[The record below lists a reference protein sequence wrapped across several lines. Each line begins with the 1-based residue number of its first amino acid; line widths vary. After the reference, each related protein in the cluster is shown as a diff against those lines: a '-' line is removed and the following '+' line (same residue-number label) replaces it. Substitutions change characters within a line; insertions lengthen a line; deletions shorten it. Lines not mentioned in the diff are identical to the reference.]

1 MAATTTAPP
10 PPYPVHVDAVDRP
23 AVSRWLWLVKWL
35 LAIPHFIV
43 LAFLWVAFAVLSLV
57 ALVAILFAGRYPRA
71 IFDFNV
77 GVLRWSWRV
86 GYYSYGALATD
97 QYPPFTLAEVPDY
110 PAHLEVDY
118 PEHLSRGLVLV
129 KWWLLAIPHY
139 IVLSLFLG
147 TGVWVAWQGDD
158 SQLVWGSGLVGIL
171 VLVAAVV
178 LAFTGSYPRP
188 VYDLLL
194 GLHRWAL
201 RVAAYV
207 GLMTDQYPPFRLD
220 QGPHEPEAGLL
231 MTQAA
236 TPPPSGSASAAP
248 QPPAQGIPPQQHGS
262 APAAPQPPTGAAPQG
277 PPPTTSGWTAGR
289 VIAVVVGCLLILM
302 SFGLLAGGTAV
313 LIADQVARDDGFVTT
328 EVETLSTDDYA
339 YLIDNV
345 LVVAPGPGSEVL
357 DDVVGELRVRA
368 TPEDATTPVFV
379 GIARDRDV
387 DAYLAGVA
395 RTLATEESWTG
406 RDLPGTAPT
415 TVPEDVPI
423 WEVSSVGTGEQELR
437 WTPQGGRW
445 SLVVMNAD
453 ASPGVT
459 VTGDVGITLPW
470 LTGAGIVLLVV
481 GVIVLA
487 GGVALLV
494 VGIRRASRPVT

>member
-57 ALVAILFAGRYPRA
+57 ALVAILFTGRYPRA

-147 TGVWVAWQGDD
+147 TGIWVAWQGDD

-236 TPPPSGSASAAP
+236 TPPPY
-248 QPPAQGIPPQQHGS
+248 GS
-262 APAAPQPPTGAAPQG
+262 APASPQPPPAQVATPPG
-277 PPPTTSGWTAGR
+277 PPPATGWTAGR
-289 VIAVVVGCLLILM
+289 VIAVVVGCVMILM

-313 LIADQVARDDGFVTT
+313 LVADQVSRDDGFVTT
-328 EVETLSTDDYA
+328 DVETLSTDGYA
-339 YLIDNV
+339 YVIGDV
-345 LVVAPGPGSEVL
+345 LVVAPGPDSDVL
-357 DDVVGELRVRA
+357 DDVLGDVRVRVA
-368 TPEDATTPVFV
+368 PEDAATPVFV

-395 RTLATEESWTG
+395 RTVPTEESFTG
-406 RDLPGTAPT
+406 RDVPGSAPT
-415 TVPEDVPI
+415 TVPEDAGI
-423 WEVSSVGTGEQELR
+423 WVASSVGTGEQELVVNPR
-437 WTPQGGRW
+437 AGRW

-459 VTGDVGITLPW
+459 VTGDVGVTLAW
-470 LTGAGIVLLVV
+470 LTGAGIVLLLV
-481 GVIVLA
+481 GAAVLV
-487 GGVALLV
+487 GGVALVV
-494 VGIRRASRPVT
+494 VGVRRASRPVT